1 MENFANSATHTTQLP
16 VTRVKKI
23 FRLCSNCTNI
33 STEAVH
39 LLTFATERF
48 IGLLAKVAYGQAVF
62 DKRKTLQLKDLGRG
76 FVWSLWN
83 RTFFSEFCVKN
94 YEPFSFLDGTLD
106 GWPEISGGKRG
117 FGNGSS
123 GVVTTGISERFF
135 PLNADE
141 KQEDLNVD
149 INDSNEIF
157 GFDDSLEESE
167 PPLDDQIAE
176 KLDSAVTAE
185 KTEMVDVISEIQSP
199 KQAVFGHYG
208 YYLPMNS
215 TVATLT
221 QTANI
226 EVGVDMKR
234 NKQKEE
240 EMEIDT
246 STQYDSLNRTGFE
259 MATDTV
265 EVPSNI

>member
-62 DKRKTLQLKDLGRG
+62 DKRKTLQLKDL
-76 FVWSLWN
+76 
-83 RTFFSEFCVKN
+83 EFCVKN